1 MPSTLDSRVFGLIP
15 AAGRGSR
22 MGGAAPKQYTP
33 LAGRTMLEHAID
45 ALLADARVERVLV
58 VVAPDD
64 VRHRELAGDAR
75 VEFVAAGGASRAES
89 VRNGLARLAMS
100 ASADD
105 WVLVHDAARP
115 CLARDELGALIDAM
129 AGEPVGGLLAVPIAD
144 TIKRG
149 ADDGR
154 VAQTVERTGLWRA
167 LTPQMFRLGVL
178 DDAFERVGDLAAITD
193 ESSAVERIGHA
204 PRLVP
209 GRASNIKVTRPDD
222 VPLAEAILGLQG
234 RCR

>member
-1 MPSTLDSRVFGLIP
+1 MPSTLDSHVFALIP
-15 AAGRGSR
+15 AAGSASR
-22 MGGAAPKQYTP
+22 MGGEVPKQYAP
-33 LAGRTMLEHAID
+33 LGGRTMLEHAID
-45 ALLADARVERVLV
+45 ALLADARIERVLV
-58 VVAPDD
+58 VVAPGD
-64 VRHRELAGDAR
+64 VRHRRLACDAR

-100 ASADD
+100 ASAED

-115 CLARDELGALIDAM
+115 CLAREELTALIDALIDD
-129 AGEPVGGLLAVPIAD
+129 PVGGLLAVPVAD
-144 TIKRG
+144 TIKRE
-149 ADDGR
+149 DQGR
-154 VAQTVERTGLWRA
+154 VAQTVERACLWRA

-178 DDAFERVGDLAAITD
+178 DDAFERVRDPAAITD

-209 GRASNIKVTRPDD
+209 GHASNIKVTRPDD
-222 VPLAEAILGLQG
+222 LPLAEAILRLQG

>member
-1 MPSTLDSRVFGLIP
+1 MPSTLDSHLFGLIP
-15 AAGRGSR
+15 AAGSGSR
-22 MGGAAPKQYTP
+22 MGGDVPKQYAP
-33 LAGRTMLEHAID
+33 LAGRAMLEHAID
-45 ALLADARVERVLV
+45 ALLADSRVQRVLV
-58 VVAPDD
+58 VVARND
-64 VRHRELAGDAR
+64 VRHRRLACGAR

-115 CLARDELGALIDAM
+115 CLARDELGALIDAL
-129 AGEPVGGLLAVPIAD
+129 ADDPVGGLLAVPIAD

-149 ADDGR
+149 DGGR
-154 VAQTVERTGLWRA
+154 VAQTIERAGLWRA

-178 DDAFERVGDLAAITD
+178 DDAFERAGDLSAITD

-222 VPLAEAILGLQG
+222 VALAEAILRLQG

>member
-1 MPSTLDSRVFGLIP
+1 MPTISDARVFGLIP
-15 AAGRGSR
+15 AAGTGKR
-22 MGGAAPKQYTP
+22 MGSNPPKQYTP
-33 LAGRTMLEHAID
+33 LGGRPMLAHAIA
-45 ALLADARVERVLV
+45 ALLADRRVEHVLV
-58 VVAPDD
+58 VVAAGDE
-64 VRHRELAGDAR
+64 RYKQLACDAR

-100 ASADD
+100 ASAED

-115 CLARDELGALIDAM
+115 CLAREELTALIDALIDD
-129 AGEPVGGLLAVPIAD
+129 PVGGLLAVPIAD
-144 TIKRG
+144 TIKR
-149 ADDGR
+149 ADDGHVER
-154 VAQTVERTGLWRA
+154 TVERARLWRA

-178 DDAFERVGDLAAITD
+178 DDAFERVRDPAAITD

-222 VPLAEAILGLQG
+222 LPLAEAILRLQG
-234 RCR
+234 RCA

>member
-1 MPSTLDSRVFGLIP
+1 MPAPPDPRVFGLIP
-15 AAGRGSR
+15 AAGTGSR
-22 MGGAAPKQYTP
+22 MGASVPKQYAP

-45 ALLADARVERVLV
+45 ALLADARIERVLV
-58 VVAPDD
+58 VVAPGDPH
-64 VRHRELAGDAR
+64 HRRLAAGAR
-75 VEFVAAGGASRAES
+75 VEFVADGGATRAET
-89 VRNGLARLAMS
+89 VRNGLARLAMQ
-100 ASADD
+100 ASAED

-115 CLARDELGALIDAM
+115 CLARDELTELIDAL
-129 AGEPVGGLLAVPIAD
+129 ADDPVGGLLAVPVAD
-144 TIKRG
+144 TIKRE
-149 ADDGR
+149 DRGR
-154 VAQTVERTGLWRA
+154 VAQTVERAGLWRA

-178 DDAFERVGDLAAITD
+178 DDAFERALDPAAITD

-222 VPLAEAILGLQG
+222 LALAEVILRMQG

>member
-1 MPSTLDSRVFGLIP
+1 MLDSHLFGLIP
-15 AAGRGSR
+15 AAGLGSR
-22 MGGAAPKQYTP
+22 MGGDVPKQYAP
-33 LAGRTMLEHAID
+33 LAGRAMLEHAID
-45 ALLADARVERVLV
+45 ALLADARIERVLV

-64 VRHRELAGDAR
+64 VRHRRLACGAR

-89 VRNGLARLAMS
+89 VRNGLARLAMR

-105 WVLVHDAARP
+105 WVIVHDAARP
-115 CLARDELGALIDAM
+115 CLARDELGALIDAL
-129 AGEPVGGLLAVPIAD
+129 ADDPVGGLLAVPIAD
-144 TIKRG
+144 TLKR
-149 ADDGR
+149 ADGGR
-154 VAQTVERTGLWRA
+154 VAQTIERAGLWRA

-178 DDAFERVGDLAAITD
+178 DDALERVGDLASITD

-209 GRASNIKVTRPDD
+209 GRASNVKVTRPDD
-222 VPLAEAILGLQG
+222 VPLAEAILRLQG

>member
-1 MPSTLDSRVFGLIP
+1 MPSTLDSHVFALIP
-15 AAGRGSR
+15 AAGSGSR
-22 MGGAAPKQYTP
+22 MGGEVPKQYAP

-45 ALLADARVERVLV
+45 ALLADARIERVLV
-58 VVAPDD
+58 VVAADD
-64 VRHRELAGDAR
+64 VRHRGLACEAR

-100 ASADD
+100 ASAED

-115 CLARDELGALIDAM
+115 CLAREELTALIDALIDD
-129 AGEPVGGLLAVPIAD
+129 PVGGLLAVPIAD
-144 TIKRG
+144 TIKRE
-149 ADDGR
+149 DEGR
-154 VAQTVERTGLWRA
+154 VARTVERTGLWRA

-178 DDAFERVGDLAAITD
+178 DDAFERVRDPAAITD

-222 VPLAEAILGLQG
+222 LPLAEAILRLQD